1 MRFFTIFLEL
11 FVRNNLADETMQHC
25 TEKCPLEQRII
36 ISKGFDIQN
45 DNLQERK
52 NHFKIINLTSLVAK
66 HLRSKEIQ
74 QNKQKE

>member
-1 MRFFTIFLEL
+1 
-11 FVRNNLADETMQHC
+11 MQHC